1 MFGALYAPEGTP
13 VAVLAEVA
21 REFSPRVDAVTERE
35 VVLDLNGLE
44 RLFGTARTIAEEL
57 RRTAADRNIRVRVA
71 VAETRTTA
79 RLLVRHRAGLTVIE
93 PGAAATALASLPIS
107 LLGEIEPDDAKS
119 RRSADESHR
128 AKAEELGVVFRRWG
142 IRTLGELVAL
152 PSDEIAARLGQEGVA
167 WQRLARG
174 DDAAPL
180 VPSAPEERFTQALD
194 LEWPI
199 EELEPLSFVLSR
211 LLEPLSAH
219 LEQRDR
225 GAAVLHLRLHLVK
238 LDETTPEVHARSL
251 QLPAPMRDARTLRT
265 LALLDLESNPP
276 PAPID
281 RVEIA
286 VEPTPGRI
294 VQYSLLTRALPTPE
308 RLSTLM
314 ARLHALMGET
324 RCGSPAL
331 VETWKPEAFEM
342 RAFAPRD
349 VDVVD
354 RKQAPGPRPQASGPH
369 PALSLRRFRLP
380 IAARVRTRDGQP
392 EYVAID
398 RRGLSGGG
406 VESCAGPWRTSG
418 GWWVDG
424 AGWAGESYSTDVG
437 WDRDE
442 WDVTVAGGTA
452 YRLFRARDT
461 DRWFVEGVV
470 D

>member
-1 MFGALYAPEGTP
+1 VFAALYAPEGTP
-13 VAVLAEVA
+13 PGVLAEVA
-21 REFSPRVDAVTERE
+21 REFSPRIDALTERE
-35 VVLDLNGLE
+35 VVLDLSGLE

-93 PGAAATALASLPIS
+93 PGTEAASLASLPIGV
-107 LLGEIEPDDAKS
+107 LVELEPDDTAKS
-119 RRSADESHR
+119 RRSADDSHR

-142 IRTLGELVAL
+142 VRTLGEVVAL

-199 EELEPLSFVLSR
+199 EELEPLSFVLGR
-211 LLEPLSAH
+211 LLEPLSTH
-219 LEQRDR
+219 LERRDR

-286 VEPTPGRI
+286 VDPTPGRI

-342 RAFAPRD
+342 RGFAPRD
-349 VDVVD
+349 ADVVD
-354 RKQAPGPRPQASGPH
+354 RKAWALGPSAQH
-369 PALSLRRFRLP
+369 PSLSLRRFRLP

-392 EYVAID
+392 EYLAID
-398 RRGLSGGG
+398 RRGLNGGG

-424 AGWAGESYSTDVG
+424 ASPHQSYSPDVG

-442 WDVTVAGGTA
+442 WDVTVAGGTT
-452 YRLFRARDT
+452 YRMFRARDT